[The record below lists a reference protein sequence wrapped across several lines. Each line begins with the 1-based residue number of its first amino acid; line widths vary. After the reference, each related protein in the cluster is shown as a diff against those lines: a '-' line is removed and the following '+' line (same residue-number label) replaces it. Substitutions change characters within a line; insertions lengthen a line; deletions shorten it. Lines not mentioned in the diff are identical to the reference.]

1 MDPDGEAGSE
11 QGTPART
18 GRPRDPEVDRRVRD
32 ATLAILVEDG
42 YAAVT
47 MEAVAKRADVA
58 HTTVYR
64 RWPSKAHL
72 VHGVLFPGG
81 DDSYAIPSGAGVE
94 EVVTG
99 LVVGIVENFS
109 RPEARAGLPGLMT
122 EYRADGSLD
131 GRLADRFEP
140 AVARE
145 IDAFLADAAARGEAR
160 PGLDGATLV
169 DTIMGFAVVSA
180 ILHPDQSVDE
190 RSRGLLDLLLNGALG
205 DVPPP

>member
-1 MDPDGEAGSE
+1 MRPGRSRGRR
-11 QGTPART
+11 PARGGHAT
-18 GRPRDPEVDRRVRD
+18 PRSTVGYETPRC
-32 ATLAILVEDG
+32 AILVEDG

-47 MEAVAKRADVA
+47 MEAVARRADVA

-122 EYRADGSLD
+122 RVPGGRIARRPAGGSVRAGRGS
-131 GRLADRFEP
+131 RDRCVLRRRRRP
-140 AVARE
+140 
-145 IDAFLADAAARGEAR
+145 GEAR

-205 DVPPP
+205 DVTPP